1 MVLHPINVICVSPDW
16 LLKIKGNLL
25 GDPVECLCGWL
36 YFSLFRVKV
45 LPLLTETSSKSVSSL
60 LTGLVW
66 KQRESMYTIKKQNM
80 TFSECSSH
88 YSQINKL
95 ALSNN
100 LLQNDTTILYCC
112 PAWTNALCQSTF
124 VNRRRS

>member
-1 MVLHPINVICVSPDW
+1 MLNLIQVICALPGW
-16 LLKIKGNLL
+16 LLKGKSNLL
-25 GDPVECLCGWL
+25 GDPVECLCGRL
-36 YFSLFRVKV
+36 FFSLFRVKV
-45 LPLLTETSSKSVSSL
+45 LPLVTETSSKSVSSL

-124 VNRRRS
+124 VNGRRS